1 MPLFE
6 TGWKRLKRLLKRC
19 GVKNMKSTSTVVCV
33 KIKPRKK
40 PIGKPFWA
48 VKQIFFNKYKDF
60 LSSYLH
66 LKDNGTHQDIA
77 EDLEEK
83 VNKGMEVNKALNRV
97 MPKLH
102 TKFDGLLQ
110 LNEDEENEEE

>member
-1 MPLFE
+1 M
-6 TGWKRLKRLLKRC
+6 
-19 GVKNMKSTSTVVCV
+19 
-33 KIKPRKK
+33 I
-40 PIGKPFWA
+40 
-48 VKQIFFNKYKDF
+48 F

-83 VNKGMEVNKALNRV
+83 INKGMEVNKALNRV
-97 MPKLH
+97 GLMPKLH